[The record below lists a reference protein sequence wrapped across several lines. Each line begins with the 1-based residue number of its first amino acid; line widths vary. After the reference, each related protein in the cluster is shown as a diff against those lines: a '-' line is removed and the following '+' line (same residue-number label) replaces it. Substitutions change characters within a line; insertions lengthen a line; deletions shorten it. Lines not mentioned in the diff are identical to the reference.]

1 VLTGLNTMADAMES
15 NLLTFVSL
23 CAAAEWGLSNAQVAT
38 LAAVIFMG
46 EIFGALFW
54 GPWADRHGR
63 RSGFLWS
70 TGGMFL
76 FGGMYCALRTAH
88 CTYVHVVS
96 HISLSLSHSFSG
108 QRA

>member
-1 VLTGLNTMADAMES
+1 MLLTGLNTIADAMEA

-23 CAAAEWGLSNAQVAT
+23 CAGAEWGLSNAQVAT

-76 FGGMYCALRTAH
+76 FGGK
-88 CTYVHVVS
+88 
-96 HISLSLSHSFSG
+96 
-108 QRA
+108 